1 MTVNFASKILGTRPY
16 PAKPDLNADLKKF
29 ESDRGRIINSAAVR
43 RLQQKTQVF
52 PLERNAAVR
61 SRLTHSFEVQ
71 QVGRYISQLIC
82 EALVDEQNSYQLK
95 GLERQLESIVEMSCL
110 MHDIG
115 NPPFGHFGEEALIDW
130 LSKNLNSLYQSCQA
144 TELGETQNEK
154 PIQTLPEA
162 IHRDLISFEGNA
174 QGIRLI
180 HSLLKLNLT
189 YSQASGILKYTR
201 CGTEAKPDK
210 SAPFSYLK
218 KKVGYY
224 LSEQSYVEELRNSL
238 DIDQYCRSPF
248 SYIMEAADDVSYGI
262 ADLEDAIE
270 KGVLSIKE
278 LKHALLATFVKL
290 SSEHGCCK
298 PKEMETILDFAHQSK
313 KQQLSDEERD
323 SMFFVYLRVAV
334 NQRLPEHAKNQFVEN
349 SEAVYQGNL
358 NRALIED
365 GSVNHLIVET
375 FKSVALER
383 CFCHPEV
390 EARELQGYQ
399 IISGLM
405 ACYQPLLAL
414 SQGQFEYLVD
424 NTKPKAKISAYI
436 KRLFK
441 KLPAKHLA
449 AYQKAMGEAPVSDAF
464 GNEQCREFYYRTRL
478 IIDYISGMTDQYA
491 YDEFRAFNVI
501 SDF

>member
-1 MTVNFASKILGTRPY
+1 MTVNFANKILGTRPY

-61 SRLTHSFEVQ
+61 SRLTHSLEVQ

-82 EALVDEQNSYQLK
+82 EALVDEQDRYQLK

-130 LSKNLNSLYQSCQA
+130 LSRNLNHLYQSSQA
-144 TELGETQNEK
+144 TVLDEDQNEK
-154 PIQTLPEA
+154 PKQTLPEA
-162 IHRDLISFEGNA
+162 IHRDLVSFEGNA

-201 CGTEAKPDK
+201 CGTEVKPEK
-210 SAPFSYLK
+210 SAPFNYLK

-224 LSEQSYVEELRNSL
+224 LSEKNYIQDIRNSL

-270 KGVLSIKE
+270 KGVLSVDE
-278 LKHALLATFVKL
+278 LKIALTEKFASLAASLPEAEQATMSK
-290 SSEHGCCK
+290 
-298 PKEMETILDFAHQSK
+298 MLDKASTRGHESN
-313 KQQLSDEERD
+313 
-323 SMFFVYLRVAV
+323 SMFFVFLRVEV

-349 SEAVYQGNL
+349 LEAIYQGSL

-365 GSVNHLIVET
+365 GSVNHHIVET

-405 ACYQPLLAL
+405 ACYQPLLTL

-424 NTKPKAKISAYI
+424 NSKVEEKSSAYI
-436 KRLFK
+436 QRLFK

-449 AYQKAMGEAPVSDAF
+449 AYQKAMTEKPVSEQF

>member
-16 PAKPDLNADLKKF
+16 PPKPDLNADLEKF

-61 SRLTHSFEVQ
+61 SRLTHSLEVQ

-82 EALVDEQNSYQLK
+82 KALVDKQDQYQLND
-95 GLERQLESIVEMSCL
+95 LERQLESIVEMSCL

-115 NPPFGHFGEEALIDW
+115 NPPFGHFGEAALIDW
-130 LSKNLNSLYQSCQA
+130 LRKNLNSLYLTSQA
-144 TELGETQNEK
+144 TVLDEADKETPK
-154 PIQTLPEA
+154 QTLPEA
-162 IHRDLISFEGNA
+162 IHRDLVSFEGNA

-201 CGTEAKPDK
+201 CGSEAKPTDND
-210 SAPFSYLK
+210 PFNYLK

-224 LSEQSYVEELRNSL
+224 LSEQSYVQDIRNSL
-238 DIDQYCRSPF
+238 DIGQYCRSPF

-262 ADLEDAIE
+262 ADLEDAME
-270 KGVLSIKE
+270 KGVLSVDD
-278 LKHALLATFVKL
+278 LKTALTDKFASLAVSL
-290 SSEHGCCK
+290 PEA
-298 PKEMETILDFAHQSK
+298 ERETMSKMLDKASTRGRE
-313 KQQLSDEERD
+313 SN
-323 SMFFVYLRVAV
+323 SMFFVFLRVEV
-334 NQRLPEHAKNQFVEN
+334 NQRLPEHAKNQFVAN
-349 SEAVYQGNL
+349 LEAVFKGSL

-375 FKSVALER
+375 FKSVALEH

-405 ACYQPLLAL
+405 ACYQPLLEL

-424 NTKPKAKISAYI
+424 NTKPKQKSSAYLQ
-436 KRLFK
+436 RLFK

-449 AYQKAMGEAPVSDAF
+449 AYQKAMTEEPISEEF
-464 GNEQCREFYYRTRL
+464 GNQQCREFYYRTRL